1 MESLGESPPPR
12 RRRASFARLEGH
24 CWSSSH
30 LQRTVRNIRNHRWL
44 SVEAEPW
51 EQALAARPLDR
62 NRVRLEPRFPG
73 TLSLRVHQLGQDN
86 SRSDTPSPALGSNR
100 VPEPVAERGHL
111 EGADARGRSRRTAGF
126 ASEFYTS
133 PQYHRR
139 PHASAHHRAERADIS
154 HWSRRNGDA

>member
-24 CWSSSH
+24 RWSSSH

-73 TLSLRVHQLGQDN
+73 TLSLRVRILH
-86 SRSDTPSPALGSNR
+86 
-100 VPEPVAERGHL
+100 
-111 EGADARGRSRRTAGF
+111 F
-126 ASEFYTS
+126 ASISPPTARVSTS
-133 PQYHRR
+133 P
-139 PHASAHHRAERADIS
+139 S
-154 HWSRRNGDA
+154 